1 VGADLR
7 AITPPAKV
15 RGLHDALI
23 KAVDGYG
30 DDVTT
35 AAEALN
41 SGSPAKLRAAQRDLQ
56 QATSAFGTT
65 LNATI
70 DRINKTLDG

>member
-1 VGADLR
+1 M
-7 AITPPAKV
+7 
-15 RGLHDALI
+15 
-23 KAVDGYG
+23 
-30 DDVTT
+30 TT

-65 LNATI
+65 LNETI
-70 DRINKTLDG
+70 DRINKTLNG